1 MQEQMHRDAALD
13 EIVRI
18 CTEQRNT
25 LDTEDVAAIYCVVV
39 GNISQVARIEL
50 ADEYVVLEDDETIM
64 FNA

>member
-25 LDTEDVAAIYCVVV
+25 LDTEDVGAIYCVVT